1 MNIEEI
7 SKVFTPDY
15 HYNLSNHIDAALRK
29 EIYLASV
36 VLWAYFIV
44 FLLLFLLN
52 INISKFQFE
61 KLTMELKSNPGLETF
76 SMENVIQENYQ
87 QENEKYG

>member
-7 SKVFTPDY
+7 SKVFMSGY
-15 HYNLSNHIDAALRK
+15 HYNASNHIDAALRK
-29 EIYLASV
+29 EIHLASV

-44 FLLLFLLN
+44 LLLLFLLN

-87 QENEKYG
+87 QENEQYG